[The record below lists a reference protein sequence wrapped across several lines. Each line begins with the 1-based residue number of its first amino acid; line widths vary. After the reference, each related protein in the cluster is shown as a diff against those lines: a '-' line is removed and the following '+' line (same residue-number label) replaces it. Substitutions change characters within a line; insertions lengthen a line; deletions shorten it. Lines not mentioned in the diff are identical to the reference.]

1 VTISLSLRAVAL
13 KLLTAVPKNPSTK
26 GTCLPPTFTHHSE
39 CYLQNLFFYKSLKT
53 PNRALGYSHRR
64 QVLTRFRVSV
74 GSTPLF
80 CVPCIYSHLADV
92 VCRVIPQPRRL
103 LLEQP
108 DWTCYWSYCT
118 CATSS
123 LLMAGIPSSSAA
135 FRLWKRTL
143 VKVSLDLTSQ
153 QFRCALA
160 EVVSPSF

>member
-1 VTISLSLRAVAL
+1 MTISLSLRAVAL

-64 QVLTRFRVSV
+64 QVLTRFRASI

-92 VCRVIPQPRRL
+92 VCRVLPIWASIVGATRLDVLLVILHLCHTFSFDGWYTIFFRRL
-103 LLEQP
+103 PTLEKNPCQ
-108 DWTCYWSYCT
+108 
-118 CATSS
+118 
-123 LLMAGIPSSSAA
+123 GIP
-135 FRLWKRTL
+135 
-143 VKVSLDLTSQ
+143 
-153 QFRCALA
+153 
-160 EVVSPSF
+160 